1 MKVFCR
7 VNTNDLSSDSSGNE
21 SENDQINKIYQIQKN
36 YSRSQSQLQEV
47 HEKQGNVKTRD
58 WINGSMIDEDDFEE
72 PSQESDVKD
81 HGRKDTLEREFDEI
95 HGNYV

>member
-1 MKVFCR
+1 
-7 VNTNDLSSDSSGNE
+7 
-21 SENDQINKIYQIQKN
+21 
-36 YSRSQSQLQEV
+36 
-47 HEKQGNVKTRD
+47 
-58 WINGSMIDEDDFEE
+58 MIDEDDFEE